1 MDGFRVFLRG
11 EPRADLVLDV
21 LQLQHPFV
29 VLDGPIGSAGLVGVR
44 AAVLVELCDDHDE
57 PGELGRYPLL
67 VRFTGTDGTEP
78 AWSAA
83 HAFLWSVTRG
93 GEVDEALL
101 LGPGTAPLR
110 YHRGR
115 IAPVRTVRSDD

>member
-11 EPRADLVLDV
+11 EPRIDLVLAS
-21 LQLQHPFV
+21 LQLQHPFA
-29 VLDGPIGSAGLVGVR
+29 VLDGPIGSTGLVGVR
-44 AAVLVELCDDHDE
+44 AAVLVELCEDHDE
-57 PGELGRYPLL
+57 PGGLGRYPLL
-67 VRFTGTDGTEP
+67 VRFTGTDGPER
-78 AWSAA
+78 AWRAA
-83 HAFLWSVTRG
+83 HAFLWTVTRG

-115 IAPVRTVRSDD
+115 IAPVRAVHSED